1 MNRLLNARRLRAAL
15 TLGLVFGLSA
25 CSVLRD
31 TATQASTLGGL
42 ITPYKI
48 DVVQGNVITKEQVD
62 ALKNGM
68 TRVEVR
74 DVLGTPLLQSVFH
87 ANRWDYVFSFRRG
100 GQPEQLRKL
109 AVFFDGNALTK
120 VEADAMPT
128 EAEFV
133 ASLVVRK
140 RAGQEPVMEASEASL
155 KAFQDSNAKN
165 APAAA
170 AAPAAPAAAPA
181 APATSYPPL
190 EAAAGAAR

>member
-1 MNRLLNARRLRAAL
+1 MNRLFTARRVGAAL

-25 CSVLRD
+25 CSSLRD
-31 TATQASTLGGL
+31 AATQASTLGGL

-109 AVFFDGNALTK
+109 AVFFEGSNLVK
-120 VEADAMPT
+120 VEADEMPT

-140 RAGQEPVMEASEASL
+140 RPGQDPVMEASEASL
-155 KAFQDSNAKN
+155 KAFQDSNAKS

-170 AAPAAPAAAPA
+170 SAPATPAAAP
-181 APATSYPPL
+181 PANSYPPL
-190 EAAAGAAR
+190 EPAGAAR